1 MLPKEKRRG
10 GWSLAVGVI
19 LAGLAAGYFYLQISD
34 ANERL
39 HSLVAECK
47 KQKATLTAAPL
58 TDAEIGDDFGE
69 ACEPNTYVSL
79 HDHALSVLEQRVWD
93 VGREVDGDER
103 DRARSVLVVFLIFC
117 LPLIWYLVLDRI
129 REISAAIAGRDRSS

>member
-10 GWSLAVGVI
+10 VWSLAVGVVV
-19 LAGLAAGYFYLQISD
+19 AGLAAGCFYLQISD

-47 KQKATLTAAPL
+47 KQKATLTEAPL
-58 TDAEIGDDFGE
+58 TDAEIDDDYGE

-79 HDHALSVLEQRVWD
+79 HDRDLSALEERVWD
-93 VGREVDGDER
+93 TAREVDSDER